1 MMQFAE
7 MLKIETSGT
16 KFKYG
21 TELPNV
27 ITEWLEEDFHEAFLL
42 IKGQNYDKDLKN
54 KITILGLK
62 LYNCACF
69 TQQVVGL
76 LSLTSLRG
84 TCTKNLAC
92 VLCVCWFVSAGAS
105 EPMDQWAI

>member
-42 IKGQNYDKDLKN
+42 IKGQNYDKAHQRPGGEQCWQ
-54 KITILGLK
+54 TVPEPGGGS
-62 LYNCACF
+62 LYPSTPAPAP
-69 TQQVVGL
+69 V
-76 LSLTSLRG
+76 
-84 TCTKNLAC
+84 
-92 VLCVCWFVSAGAS
+92 
-105 EPMDQWAI
+105 